1 MLGKLAKVGRIGR
14 NLGERA
20 RRSVLGRLGFSPA
33 PKAPHTV
40 NWDLTYACPLRCGH
54 CYSESGRRSG
64 RQLPLAELMRVA
76 DVLLAIEP
84 VPTVTFSGGEP
95 ILVKGMLELAQK
107 LKQGGARLV
116 LYTSGYRLS
125 PELAAGIAATF
136 DRISVSIDGADAPT
150 NDFLRER
157 PGAFDEALRALALLD
172 AALPS
177 RRDRT
182 QSERELAVEITVMK
196 SNWHQLERFCT
207 ELAPRFQA
215 LDCLRFGAL
224 IPTGFASRESFV
236 RRELLTEQQMA
247 QLRRRARRLEKLAPR
262 GVRVRVFSNLPFL
275 LHPAQIRRGIAL
287 DGLLKIE
294 ADGRVRGMDIYEGTV
309 GHLLEEPFQTLWRR
323 SLERHRDP
331 FVVAQL
337 TGVRTM
343 EQWARACRAID
354 LHFAAPEDKARITAR
369 PAADDVPVALRA
381 PPAHSSKRRKLDLF
395 LR

>member
-1 MLGKLAKVGRIGR
+1 MLAQLAKIGR
-14 NLGERA
+14 RVGDRA
-20 RRSVLGRLGFSPA
+20 RRGVLGRLGLAPP

-54 CYSESGRRSG
+54 CYSESGRRSA
-64 RQLPLAELMRVA
+64 RQLPLANLLRVA

-107 LKQGGARLV
+107 LKRGGARLV

-172 AALPS
+172 AVLPA
-177 RRDRT
+177 RRDRPEN
-182 QSERELAVEITVMK
+182 QRELAIEITVMR

-207 ELAPRFQA
+207 ELAPRFKA
-215 LDCLRFGAL
+215 LDTLRFGAL

-236 RRELLTEQQMA
+236 RRELLTEVQMA
-247 QLRRRARRLEKLAPR
+247 ELRRMARRLKKLAPR

-309 GHLLEEPFQTLWRR
+309 GHVLEEPFEVLWRR
-323 SLERHRDP
+323 SLERHLDP

-337 TGVRTM
+337 SGVHTM
-343 EQWARACRAID
+343 EEWARACRAID
-354 LHFAAPEDKARITAR
+354 LHFAAPEDRARITAR
-369 PAADDVPVALRA
+369 PAADDVPAALRA
-381 PPAHSSKRRKLDLF
+381 PPHPSKRRKLDLF
-395 LR
+395 LP